1 MSEQTLLEVKALSC
15 VRDDRLLFSD
25 LNLEVKPG
33 EIWRIEGPNG
43 SGKTTFIRMVCGL
56 FTDYEGD
63 ISYRGENLRY
73 SRHQFTRE
81 TLFIGHKT
89 GVKPSLSAEENLAWL
104 SGMRSIITAEQIQQA
119 LKVVGLRGFED
130 LPAYSLSA
138 GQQRRIALARLYL
151 ESAKLWILDEPFTAI
166 DYKGVAQLE
175 QHLQQHANEGGA
187 VILTTHHELAIDK
200 DVKSVRLGEN
210 GNE

>member
-15 VRDDRLLFSD
+15 VRDDRLLFD
-25 LNLEVKPG
+25 NLNLAVKPG

-43 SGKTTFIRMVCGL
+43 SGKTTFIRTVCGL

-63 ISYRGENLRY
+63 ISYCGENLRY

-104 SGMRSIITAEQIQQA
+104 CGMRTVVSKQQIQQA
-119 LKVVGLRGFED
+119 LTSVGLRGFED

-138 GQQRRIALARLYL
+138 GQQRRIALARLFL

-166 DYKGVAQLE
+166 DYKGVGQLE
-175 QHLQQHANEGGA
+175 QHLQEHAEAGGA
-187 VILTTHHELAIDK
+187 IILTTHHDLAIERE
-200 DVKSVRLGEN
+200 VKSVRLGGN
-210 GNE
+210 G